1 MRKTLAKPTMRAR
14 TAGLAAALAF
24 MAALAACST
33 GPRPATQADTIR
45 ATFVCNADKMLTA
58 VFSNGAQAS
67 VALLL
72 SDGRKLTLPQ
82 VISASGARYANADES
97 FVFWNKGNTA
107 FIDENGRPSYEG
119 CIATR

>member
-1 MRKTLAKPTMRAR
+1 MACPAV
-14 TAGLAAALAF
+14 APSAAN
-24 MAALAACST
+24 
-33 GPRPATQADTIR
+33 PPTIR
-45 ATFVCNADKMLTA
+45 ATFVCDAGKMLTA

-82 VISASGARYANADES
+82 VVSASGARYANADES

-107 FIDENGRPSYEG
+107 FIEEHGKPSYEG
-119 CIATR
+119 CSTTR